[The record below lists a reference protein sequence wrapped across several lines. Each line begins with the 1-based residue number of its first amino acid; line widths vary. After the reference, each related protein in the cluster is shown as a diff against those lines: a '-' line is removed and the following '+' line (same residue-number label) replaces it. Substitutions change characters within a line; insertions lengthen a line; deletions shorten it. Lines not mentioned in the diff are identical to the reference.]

1 MPVKISNSIFT
12 AAFLVSTLFRMILIL
27 FVALQLEVL
36 EDDEDE
42 EEEEEKE
49 GVEKK
54 EKEEKDGDEEEKEG
68 EDEEDKKKEDN
79 EEVKEK
85 KARNDDAPEPDLP
98 EEFIPDAAHE
108 LDMAVLEEVEAIEE
122 RVYSASLQVK
132 VIPYNTIQTLHP
144 SYWEP
149 NTLEP
154 HVTL

>member
-1 MPVKISNSIFT
+1 MSNSIFT
-12 AAFLVSTLFRMILIL
+12 TAFLVSTLFRMILIL

-54 EKEEKDGDEEEKEG
+54 EKEEKDGDEEEKE
-68 EDEEDKKKEDN
+68 DEEDKKKEDN
-79 EEVKEK
+79 EDGEEVKEK

-154 HVTL
+154 HATL